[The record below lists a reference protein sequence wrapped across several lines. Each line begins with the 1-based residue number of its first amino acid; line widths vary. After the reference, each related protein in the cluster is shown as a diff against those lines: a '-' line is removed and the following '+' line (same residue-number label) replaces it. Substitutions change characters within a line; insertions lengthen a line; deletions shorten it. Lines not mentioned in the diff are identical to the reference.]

1 MADDNKTSVQ
11 AALLT
16 ALLADASPAAA
27 EWVVT
32 SHWPTPAP
40 RVEIQWPA
48 HGIARW

>member
-1 MADDNKTSVQ
+1 MADDYET
-11 AALLT
+11 ALLA

-32 SHWPTPAP
+32 GRWPTPAT

-48 HGIARW
+48 ADTKGVAM